1 MVYGKLT
8 DFSVQ
13 QERLMKKLVFRAAKP
28 TKRLLVVVAMLALV
42 GPGELRAATIE
53 IDLGAPGIYAQVGPI
68 YFPDLN
74 GTPVNGSSISLNFFF
89 TNNEF
94 VRLFSNTSPLF
105 EVGLSLL
112 TNAGTFPGFV
122 TAGSG
127 YLIAQN
133 GSAIPGFGIVG
144 RSDGSDGSTN
154 IGLFPLL
161 ADANG
166 TPNPSLTFPLDFYG
180 VHFDFTLPNDPSV
193 IVIGGNFALFGQNSQ
208 FAIGPPVPDT
218 GSTWLLLLVGTSG
231 LLARAKMQRT

>member
-1 MVYGKLT
+1 MENSTSHRRRHKT
-8 DFSVQ
+8 
-13 QERLMKKLVFRAAKP
+13 KP
-28 TKRLLVVVAMLALV
+28 TKCLLVVVAMLALA
-42 GPGELRAATIE
+42 GAGELRATTIE
-53 IDLGAPGIYAQVGPI
+53 IDLGPPGTFKGIYAQVGPI
-68 YFPDLN
+68 GFSDLN
-74 GTPVNGSSISLNFFF
+74 GTPVDGSSMSLNFFF

-94 VRLFSNTSPLF
+94 VRLFSNTTSLF
-105 EVGLSLL
+105 DVGLSLL

-166 TPNPSLTFPLDFYG
+166 TPNSSLTFPLDFYG

-193 IVIGGNFALFGQNSQ
+193 SVIGGNFALFGAGQNSQ
-208 FAIGPPVPDT
+208 FAIGPHVPET
-218 GSTWLLLLVGTSG
+218 GSTWLLLLVGTTG
-231 LLARAKMQRT
+231 LLLARAKMQRK